1 MDGSECQQTSEAPIG
16 LVGQMARLHLQS
28 LSLIRS
34 RLGAPETAFLTSS
47 QVMPVLL
54 VQKLTLSDLYVDY
67 SSLFF
72 KIK

>member
-1 MDGSECQQTSEAPIG
+1 MDGSECQQTSEVPIG
-16 LVGQMARLHLQS
+16 LVGQVARLHLQS

-54 VQKLTLSDLYVDY
+54 VQKLTLRTTDLYVDY

-72 KIK
+72 Y